1 MYKAKIYIT
10 LRKSILDPAGKAVE
24 NALHSTQFSQ
34 VENVRIGK
42 FIELDI
48 KENNI
53 DKAKS
58 IVDEVSHKILSNP
71 IMEDFTFEIEEK
83 V

>member
-1 MYKAKIYIT
+1 MYHAKIKVT

-24 NALHSTQFSQ
+24 NALHSSNYSNI
-34 VENVRIGK
+34 ENVRIGK

-48 KENNI
+48 NEENQ

-58 IVDEVSHKILSNP
+58 CIEEISHKILSNP
-71 IMEDFTFEIEEK
+71 IMEDFTFELEK
-83 V
+83 K